1 MGAGNK
7 GKGGK
12 AYRSGKGEGA
22 MGNRNLI
29 LKDEFQAYA
38 RVKRNLGCFRLDVT
52 VDDGSTINAIVRGT
66 MRKKAICAVG
76 STILISFR
84 ETGEKVADVIHLYK
98 DFEVKELAA
107 KGLIPSD
114 FISQDDDEALRK
126 QQDGKGYTIV
136 KQIDM
141 STTNAKIEIKGGT
154 VRTYDPLAPLGMARE
169 DELDD
174 YEPAVYSNPNKPAAA
189 TKSSLREAATED
201 AVLDGL

>member
-29 LKDEFQAYA
+29 LKDESQAYA

-84 ETGEKVADVIHLYK
+84 ETGENVADVIHLYK

-114 FISQDDDEALRK
+114 FISQDDDEALKK
-126 QQDGKGYTIV
+126 QQEGKGYTIV
-136 KQIDM
+136 KQNDM
-141 STTNAKIEIKGGT
+141 STVSAKEEVVGGS
-154 VRTYDPLAPLGMARE
+154 VQAYDPLAGMDGE
-169 DELDD
+169 DETYD
-174 YEPAVYSNPNKPAAA
+174 EPVYSNPNKPAVAKTAA
-189 TKSSLREAATED
+189 LHQEVDED
-201 AVLDGL
+201 AALDDL